1 MGTQIL
7 ITLPDEVYQRAQQV
21 AQRTNQDIAI
31 MLADTIQRTIPTTKI
46 DYFGT
51 EPISTLSDL
60 RVLALTELQM
70 DPTQD
75 QKLSELLDR
84 QQAGTLIEGQLIELK
99 HLMEIYQKGLIRK
112 ASALSEAVQRG
123 IMEPLG

>member
-21 AQRTNQDIAI
+21 AQHTNQDIAI
-31 MLADTIQRTIPTTKI
+31 MLADTIQRAIPTTKI

-51 EPISTLSDL
+51 EPISTLSDFQ
-60 RVLALTELQM
+60 VLALTELQM
-70 DPTQD
+70 EPTQD

-84 QQAGTLIEGQLIELK
+84 QQAGNLTEGQLIELQ

>member
-31 MLADTIQRTIPTTKI
+31 MLADTIQRAIPTTKI